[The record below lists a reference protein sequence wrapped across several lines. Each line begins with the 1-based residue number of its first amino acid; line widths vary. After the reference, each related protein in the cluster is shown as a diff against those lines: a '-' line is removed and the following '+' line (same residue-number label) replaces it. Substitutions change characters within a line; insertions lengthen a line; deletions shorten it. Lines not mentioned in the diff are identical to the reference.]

1 MLDNKA
7 FGALIATR
15 RREIGLTQD
24 AFAHRGNPVGGTA
37 HLPLK

>member
-7 FGALIATR
+7 FGARIASR

-24 AFAHRGNPVGGTA
+24 AFAAMLGITPQA
-37 HLPLK
+37 ISKWA